1 MIVLTDYFV
10 NFGTSKNREDTWTP
24 TPTQLGY
31 TENPI
36 SSGFHVESPVH
47 VFLPSVLKILLRND
61 GWRAL
66 FKWTQS
72 MSAPLNTRLCHTAKS
87 PHRSTVFELTNSYV
101 ESSLQVYTSRES
113 TSIICTISW
122 LVSSMAISD
131 FDCQLTNKRSPVHV
145 FLPFKIL
152 LRKINCL

>member
-87 PHRSTVFELTNSYV
+87 PHRSTVFELTNGYV

-113 TSIICTISW
+113 TNDTYKYHLYHLLAGFIYGDLGFRLPAYEQT
-122 LVSSMAISD
+122 
-131 FDCQLTNKRSPVHV
+131 LTSTR
-145 FLPFKIL
+145 LPSVQ
-152 LRKINCL
+152 NTS